1 MSLTQKEEQR
11 FQQEWDAWFQS
22 RLNGPFFK
30 AKDEDGRWSLAA
42 AMPAIYKFAKLY
54 VEKHNSGFAS
64 KSAFSIVLNMML
76 ENGDLL
82 PVKDEEPQI
91 PAEIAEFIRKA
102 EKGQISTFEL
112 RRRYMSD
119 KQFRDA
125 YDIHSGLASF
135 ASQPVTLTVQQF
147 RSMPSA
153 VVQKRYRQEP
163 AFKAA
168 VDALLASGRV

>member
-1 MSLTQKEEQR
+1 MLNAIEEQR
-11 FQQEWDAWFQS
+11 FEQEWQTWFDS

-30 AKDEDGRWSLAA
+30 ARDENGKWSLTA
-42 AMPAIYKFAKLY
+42 AMPAIYKVSKLY

-64 KSAFSIVLNMML
+64 RSVFSIIVKLMI
-76 ENGDLL
+76 ESGDLI
-82 PVKDEEPQI
+82 PVKNEEPQI
-91 PAEIAEFIRKA
+91 PADIADYIHKA
-102 EKGQISTFEL
+102 EAGKISTFEL

-119 KQFRDA
+119 KTFRDA
-125 YDIHSGLASF
+125 YDVHSGLASF
-135 ASQPVTLTVQQF
+135 ASQPVILTVQQY

-168 VDALLASGRV
+168 VDALLATGRV